1 MNFEWLVTAPLSVSF
16 CWHCPIN
23 LDPNPRET
31 LGTRLFRFWL
41 HTLHLP
47 YMKGV
52 FILTTLSW
60 HAGCTHHSL
69 FPSSYVKLL
78 DMGSNFRQCE
88 GFNSPDKKT
97 PCQGHSIMGMYFN
110 SINPFFLLFFNGNFW
125 KHSASVKFKS
135 RLWLS
140 LLYVVLWEQSKKYI
154 DRILDF
160 MQFVVPFWHALLTRR
175 RWRYSLGCATHQ
187 LTSSRRPV
195 SKGATRKTAKL
206 TERLE

>member
-1 MNFEWLVTAPLSVSF
+1 MQDAHIILSS
-16 CWHCPIN
+16 
-23 LDPNPRET
+23 PR
-31 LGTRLFRFWL
+31 RMWN
-41 HTLHLP
+41 
-47 YMKGV
+47 Y
-52 FILTTLSW
+52 LTWGRTSDSVKASIPQTKKRRVRDTVLW
-60 HAGCTHHSL
+60 GCT
-69 FPSSYVKLL
+69 
-78 DMGSNFRQCE
+78 
-88 GFNSPDKKT
+88 
-97 PCQGHSIMGMYFN
+97 SIQ
-110 SINPFFLLFFNGNFW
+110 SIHFFLLFFNGNFW

>member
-1 MNFEWLVTAPLSVSF
+1 MQDAHILLSS
-16 CWHCPIN
+16 P
-23 LDPNPRET
+23 PRMWNYLIWGRTSDSVEASIPQKKRRVRDT
-31 LGTRLFRFWL
+31 VLW
-41 HTLHLP
+41 
-47 YMKGV
+47 
-52 FILTTLSW
+52 
-60 HAGCTHHSL
+60 GCT
-69 FPSSYVKLL
+69 
-78 DMGSNFRQCE
+78 
-88 GFNSPDKKT
+88 
-97 PCQGHSIMGMYFN
+97 
-110 SINPFFLLFFNGNFW
+110 SINQSIFVLFFNGNFW

-160 MQFVVPFWHALLTRR
+160 MQFVVPFWHAQLLTRC

-187 LTSSRRPV
+187 LASSRRPI